1 MLIPNGKSAHSVFV
15 NSGSSA
21 NLLIIQSAKEIYNW
35 NNADEVIV
43 PSLTWT
49 TTVTPVIQAGLKPVF
64 VDCNLN
70 DFSFNYEDLK
80 KKLQK
85 KQKQFLLLIL
95 LVSKNIALIK
105 NN

>member
-1 MLIPNGKSAHSVFV
+1 MRIAYSKWQNCKYSVFV

-21 NLLIIQSAKEIYNW
+21 NLLIIQSAKEIYKW
-35 NNADEVIV
+35 KNNDEVIV

-49 TTVTPVIQAGLKPVF
+49 TTVTPVIQSGLKPVF

-85 KQKQFLLLIL
+85 KQKQFLLPIL
-95 LVSKNIALIK
+95 LDFLQTFL
-105 NN
+105 